1 MTLVTVFAIS
11 SSVRIVEFLQMGS
24 DPGTL
29 CLSEAQRKSRKI
41 EL

>member
-11 SSVRIVEFLQMGS
+11 SSVRIMEFLQTRS

-29 CLSEAQRKSRKI
+29 CLREAQRKSRKV
-41 EL
+41 EF